1 MGGEPVIEEKQLE
14 IFSADG
20 DSIAEE
26 GGASFFSRLFCL
38 QDVEIFAHLEH
49 TFLHGT
55 EYDSQY
61 CVYHSSSII
70 FVHNLEQ
77 EINCILLNLFGIKA
91 LSLSSL

>member
-49 TFLHGT
+49 TFSLGT
-55 EYDSQY
+55 EYNSQY
-61 CVYHSSSII
+61 CVYHSSSI

>member
-55 EYDSQY
+55 EYD
-61 CVYHSSSII
+61 CVYHSSSI